1 MTIFCANQSSFHK
14 VLPSSLS
21 TILGYLNCDATNAF
35 LILFKFLS
43 GYL

>member
-1 MTIFCANQSSFHK
+1 M
-14 VLPSSLS
+14 VLPSLRS

-35 LILFKFLS
+35 WDLFKFLS